1 MFFWI
6 QGRLDLRQAGQ
17 FDAIENLGEAG
28 FAGRH
33 LVLGD
38 RVAID
43 AIAEQEGLSRKA
55 LAYYRSVRSKYS
67 QVAVLRRLIPKINV
81 SAECYSPFKDE
92 EWVVPLE
99 SFKTDD
105 AVERALVIVEH
116 MYDYKVVVGLAR
128 ISLRDCGA
136 SALAGIS
143 LTPIS
148 GGGGATS
155 LTLSVH
161 QNNNRSLGLC
171 VVDSDRPHIKGA
183 VGSTARGC
191 LKIYEDRWSW
201 RLHVIAGRELEN
213 IIPPEIYEMAGI
225 DFKLSRRGGYNEA
238 AWAVHG
244 FADTKKG
251 DCLCRFR
258 LIDAGNQSYKETAA
272 ALAQFM
278 APKDT
283 PCPSHECELC
293 EPDEN
298 LLIAL
303 SAKMDVHPLAGLQK
317 MPSQVAALSDLLK
330 EVVSYGAVAKW
341 SMI

>member
-1 MFFWI
+1 M
-6 QGRLDLRQAGQ
+6 
-17 FDAIENLGEAG
+17 
-28 FAGRH
+28 
-33 LVLGD
+33 
-38 RVAID
+38 
-43 AIAEQEGLSRKA
+43 
-55 LAYYRSVRSKYS
+55 
-67 QVAVLRRLIPKINV
+67 
-81 SAECYSPFKDE
+81 
-92 EWVVPLE
+92 
-99 SFKTDD
+99 
-105 AVERALVIVEH
+105 VIVEH
-116 MYDYKVVVGLAR
+116 MYDYKVIVGLAQ

-136 SALAGIS
+136 GALAGIS
-143 LTPIS
+143 LMPIS

-155 LTLSVH
+155 LALSVH
-161 QNNNRSLGLC
+161 QSNRRSLGLC

-191 LKIYEDRWSW
+191 SKVYDDRWSW

-225 DFKLSRRGGYNEA
+225 GFKLSRHGGYNEVG
-238 AWAVHG
+238 WAVHG

-258 LIDAGNQSYKETAA
+258 SIDAGNQSYKETAA
-272 ALAQFM
+272 ALAKFL
-278 APKDT
+278 APKNT
-283 PCPSHECELC
+283 ACPSDECELC

-303 SAKMDVHPLAGLQK
+303 SSKMDVHPLAGLRR

-330 EVVSYGAVAKW
+330 EVVSYGAMAKW